1 MNQSAVEDESA
12 VGQDEPAGH
21 GSAPEAEEPA
31 FGAEEPT
38 RFAADVEYRG
48 SAGPHD
54 YVVRVRH
61 RFLDTSFTVVIDGVE
76 HDPKAE
82 EKARKE
88 KEKEKEK
95 EGDEAGGAEESAPTE
110 AADGLRFRL
119 EEGFT
124 TLRCTVR
131 RPRTDDEHT
140 DCEVLSLHTA
150 GLGGAGEVDVRHGF
164 DRTLLVPAEGSP
176 SAARDAKRTE
186 HPTRYALIAAV
197 TKGAKYLLPL
207 LGFGAL
213 FSGLLDPLKE
223 WVAARIRPAIEAIS
237 RLIDPLMEW
246 IEAVTR
252 PVREFLDMLLSPV
265 RELLA
270 AILRPVRDFLRWLV
284 GLLPDV
290 ELPFSIPEWVVD
302 IAVPLLVVAMVF
314 AATFAEL
321 RRRREKLAA
330 TRARAASSTAGPGSA
345 GPAAASGEASPDHAG
360 SSPDDEDGPAGPGEG
375 EAADGAAEDGGE
387 RDHDADPTGWEP
399 EEERDPVE
407 DEAS

>member
-1 MNQSAVEDESA
+1 M
-12 VGQDEPAGH
+12 
-21 GSAPEAEEPA
+21 
-31 FGAEEPT
+31 
-38 RFAADVEYRG
+38 
-48 SAGPHD
+48 
-54 YVVRVRH
+54 
-61 RFLDTSFTVVIDGVE
+61 
-76 HDPKAE
+76 
-82 EKARKE
+82 
-88 KEKEKEK
+88 
-95 EGDEAGGAEESAPTE
+95 
-110 AADGLRFRL
+110 
-119 EEGFT
+119 
-124 TLRCTVR
+124 R

-252 PVREFLDMLLSPV
+252 PVREFLDMLLSLV

-330 TRARAASSTAGPGSA
+330 TRARSASSTAGPGSA

-399 EEERDPVE
+399 VEERDPVE
-407 DEAS
+407 DEAP